1 MKDDFSD
8 IRFSDYARTLPYW
21 IESSTSRTS
30 ATVWVKLTE
39 TGEAAREFYLYYGNG
54 AAASESDGDDVFD
67 FFDDF
72 TGDAVDATKW
82 TSSGTPTVS
91 GSLLTLNGAES
102 IYTAS
107 TFGVNV
113 ILEMYI
119 KPTHTAIADY
129 NWQAGFSE
137 MAGNDCVAFWG
148 RQGSV
153 ANKHSISRTT
163 TGSFSFLN
171 FVSTYTNAAFY
182 RYTLRRISTTSI
194 SGTIDAETRSTSS
207 VIPTT
212 SQNLRL
218 LTNNAAETII
228 CDWIFIRKYAATE
241 PTCTIVESGVN
252 PAIPIYPILKLL
264 TTGEATETL
273 TINGSYSVLTAA
285 TKTVGGSYSL
295 VSSSTKT
302 VDGAYSVATSTTKT
316 VDGAYSVVAPT
327 TKTLD
332 GSYSIL
338 TSSTKTLD
346 GTYHIIGQQ
355 THNISGSYS
364 VLVASTKQ
372 IAGSY
377 KVSTTHTLGPERVTN
392 GDFETG
398 DITGWA
404 IEGEVYY
411 YNVSDWDD
419 IEEQDWGGYI
429 LGIQRDESDE
439 GYGGI
444 SQTIDLTNVSKLT
457 FDFESYNSASHNLY
471 IYIKIGDS
479 ELIPVLY
486 EGDDNGSTY
495 EEWLTHAEVDVS
507 SYTGEQKV
515 SFLVEDC
522 PPGTYNSLY
531 LNNISAIP
539 SGITGTYSVTASGSN
554 LISGDYKVSTLSAKT
569 LGGTYFLGSSGQAD
583 IDGTYHVLTTGDT
596 GINGEYHVSC
606 STTKQ
611 VSGSYSVVLS
621 PAATEVSGDY
631 AVSITIT
638 KQASGSYSIISSST
652 KQVAG
657 SYSVLTTGTKQ
668 IAGTY
673 DIGGA
678 GVTLIPGTYTVVTT
692 STKTISG
699 DYLVT
704 TLHTT
709 TIDGDYSVYSA
720 STYTK
725 TVDGQYS
732 VITPVTKTVSG
743 DYSVSLSST
752 KLILGQYKASTLYT
766 KTIDGTYTVTPSYTT
781 TISGTYSIISSPTTT
796 LDGTYT
802 IPVDTTT
809 VKIDG
814 TYSVK
819 YRVYRSKIVKTRA
832 GYGSVSHIFQSY
844 FKYLIG

>member
-21 IESSTSRTS
+21 IETYTSRSS

-54 AAASESDGDDVFD
+54 AATSESSGTNVFE

-72 TGDAVDATKW
+72 DGTSLDTSKWTDTSSTGTRTISNSIYHVLLSGKGNPTNNTITAKTDTNDATVITCARLRGTTQSAHDCGVRLGIK
-82 TSSGTPTVS
+82 SSGTDVGAKLCLRPDKGPTYNIRPLNEQVAWGDILQTYSLSTWYIFEIRHDYSSKFYYRVTHS
-91 GSLLTLNGAES
+91 GSWYNMTMNPAGTHAC
-102 IYTAS
+102 IHFVTDYTP
-107 TFGVNV
+107 G
-113 ILEMYI
+113 
-119 KPTHTAIADY
+119 
-129 NWQAGFSE
+129 
-137 MAGNDCVAFWG
+137 
-148 RQGSV
+148 
-153 ANKHSISRTT
+153 TT
-163 TGSFSFLN
+163 IGD
-171 FVSTYTNAAFY
+171 V
-182 RYTLRRISTTSI
+182 
-194 SGTIDAETRSTSS
+194 
-207 VIPTT
+207 
-212 SQNLRL
+212 
-218 LTNNAAETII
+218 
-228 CDWIFIRKYAATE
+228 DWIYQRKYTATE

-252 PAIPIYPILKLL
+252 PASPIYPILKLL

-273 TINGSYSVLTAA
+273 TINGSYSVP
-285 TKTVGGSYSL
+285 S
-295 VSSSTKT
+295 
-302 VDGAYSVATSTTKT
+302 
-316 VDGAYSVVAPT
+316 
-327 TKTLD
+327 
-332 GSYSIL
+332 
-338 TSSTKTLD
+338 SSTKTLD

-355 THNISGSYS
+355 THNIAGSYS
-364 VLVASTKQ
+364 VLVASTTQ
-372 IAGSY
+372 
-377 KVSTTHTLGPERVTN
+377 TL
-392 GDFETG
+392 D
-398 DITGWA
+398 
-404 IEGEVYY
+404 
-411 YNVSDWDD
+411 
-419 IEEQDWGGYI
+419 
-429 LGIQRDESDE
+429 
-439 GYGGI
+439 
-444 SQTIDLTNVSKLT
+444 
-457 FDFESYNSASHNLY
+457 
-471 IYIKIGDS
+471 
-479 ELIPVLY
+479 
-486 EGDDNGSTY
+486 
-495 EEWLTHAEVDVS
+495 
-507 SYTGEQKV
+507 
-515 SFLVEDC
+515 
-522 PPGTYNSLY
+522 
-531 LNNISAIP
+531 
-539 SGITGTYSVTASGSN
+539 
-554 LISGDYKVSTLSAKT
+554 
-569 LGGTYFLGSSGQAD
+569 GTYFLGSSGQAD

-678 GVTLIPGTYTVVTT
+678 GVALIPGTYTVVTT

-766 KTIDGTYTVTPSYTT
+766 KTIDGTYTVTPSYTP
-781 TISGTYSIISSPTTT
+781 TISGTYSIISSTTTT

-802 IPVDTTT
+802 IPSTYVT
-809 VKIDG
+809 VTIDG
-814 TYSVK
+814 TYSVR
-819 YRVYRSKIVKTRA
+819 YRVYRSRITKTRA